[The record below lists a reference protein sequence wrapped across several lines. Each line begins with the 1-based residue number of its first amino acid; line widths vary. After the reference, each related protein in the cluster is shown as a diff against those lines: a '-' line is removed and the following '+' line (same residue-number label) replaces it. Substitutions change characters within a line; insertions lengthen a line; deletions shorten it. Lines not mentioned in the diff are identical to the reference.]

1 MADAAA
7 DHPHRTRDDMYLET
21 LAAFLRTSAG
31 YFDVAVPMPC
41 QGMSRDRNAPR
52 LVSKG

>member
-7 DHPHRTRDDMYLET
+7 DFPHRTREDRYFEV

-52 LVSKG
+52 RASKG